1 MRVSFPTRRPP
12 TLLEQLLGRRRARLV
27 RRRLGF
33 VTLGMS
39 YSLLKP
45 RSRFLPAAVTVSA
58 ALALAFV
65 ALR

>member
-1 MRVSFPTRRPP
+1 M
-12 TLLEQLLGRRRARLV
+12 V
-27 RRRLGF
+27 RRRLGL

-45 RSRFLPAAVTVSA
+45 RSRFLPVAVLVSG
-58 ALALAFV
+58 ALALAVV

>member
-1 MRVSFPTRRPP
+1 
-12 TLLEQLLGRRRARLV
+12 V
-27 RRRLGF
+27 RRRLGI

-45 RSRFLPAAVTVSA
+45 RSRFLPVAVVVSA
-58 ALALAFV
+58 ALAVGFV